1 MNATGPGA
9 AATMKLV
16 FVSGLSGAGKT
27 VALKQYEDIGYTCID
42 NLPLQLVGT
51 FIRRALRRTDG
62 RYERLAIGI
71 DARETPREIARFPR
85 YLESLRAQGI
95 EVRVIFLRADDSVL
109 LQRYSET
116 RRPHPLSNAER
127 GLTDAIR
134 YERQLLAPIANAAD
148 ATIDTSLKSLHALR
162 EEIQSQVP
170 GGAAGKLSV
179 LLMSF
184 GFKNGIPEDADFVF
198 DVRCLPNPHWQPEL
212 RKLTGRD
219 AAVMD
224 WLAQQPVT
232 GELLADI
239 ARLLERWLPEYQ
251 KQDRAY
257 LTVALGCTGGQHRS
271 VYLVEKLGEMFRGR
285 FDNLAVRHRELWIRE
300 TPASSRSAGSA

>member
-1 MNATGPGA
+1 MSTSNGS
-9 AATMKLV
+9 MKLV

-27 VALKQYEDIGYTCID
+27 VALKQYEDIGYYCID

-51 FIRRALRRTDG
+51 FIRRALRRTDN

-71 DARETPREIARFPR
+71 DARESPREILRFPK
-85 YLESLRAQGI
+85 YLASLRAQGI

-116 RRPHPLSNAER
+116 RRRHPLSQGDV
-127 GLTDAIR
+127 GLTEAIR
-134 YERQLLAPIANAAD
+134 AERQLLAPIANAAD
-148 ATIDTSLKSLHALR
+148 ATIDTSLKNLHALR
-162 EEIQSQVP
+162 EEIQAQVP
-170 GGAAGKLSV
+170 GGASGKLSV

-198 DVRCLPNPHWQPEL
+198 DVRCLPNPHWEPEL
-212 RKLTGRD
+212 RKLSGRD
-219 AAVMD
+219 EPVAN
-224 WLAQQPVT
+224 WLARQPIT
-232 GELLADI
+232 QELLADI
-239 ARLLERWLPEYQ
+239 SRMLERWLPEYQ

-271 VYLVEKLGEMFRGR
+271 VYLVERLGESFRGR
-285 FDNLAVRHRELWIRE
+285 FDNLAIRHRELWTRE
-300 TPASSRSAGSA
+300 LASGQRSTT